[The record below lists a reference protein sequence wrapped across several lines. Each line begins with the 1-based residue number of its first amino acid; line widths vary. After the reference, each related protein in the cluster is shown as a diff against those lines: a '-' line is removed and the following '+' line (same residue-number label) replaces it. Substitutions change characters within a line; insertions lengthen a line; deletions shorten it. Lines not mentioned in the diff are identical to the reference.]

1 MGNLFGGST
10 GSESAP
16 GFPDQLSELGYLL
29 GGHTPYS
36 GGIYDDTFW
45 AGAALPGR
53 QVYGHDSP
61 LTAQWNRIPSLFAA
75 GAMGQGLT
83 ADALNQG
90 YGNAM
95 WGAQAG
101 FNQGLNQANLYNTL
115 VPNVLQASNYYL
127 NQGVTPAIQGKFS
140 SGPSGAGNR
149 VVDAGL
155 GFGADVS
162 AIQRRAI
169 AEGLP
174 QVRASY
180 SARGL
185 GLGGE
190 AARGEQDYVQ
200 RISDAMAQQAIDARL
215 GGLQAAAAAAGPAAS
230 EAVGFG
236 NIGLGRGQLGL
247 QAAQAPF
254 DIMGSMINGNNAALQ
269 GLNLGQQMQGYPQQL
284 MAAGMNNYFNG
295 FNLPLQAFQN
305 FIQTQR
311 YPQNQAMTFLGGTAG
326 TASSPVFTGIFGIPY
341 GSSGNVAPG

>member
-10 GSESAP
+10 GSRSEP
-16 GFPDQLSELGYLL
+16 GFPDQFDELGRLI
-29 GGHTPYS
+29 GGQNPWS
-36 GGIYDDTFW
+36 SGIYGDAFW
-45 AGAALPGR
+45 AGTALPAQ
-53 QVYGHDSP
+53 QVYGHDGP
-61 LTAQWNRIPSLFAA
+61 LTAQWNRVPQLFQA

-83 ADALNQG
+83 ADALAQG

-101 FNQGLNQANLYNTL
+101 HNQALNQANLYNTL
-115 VPNVLQASNYYL
+115 VPNLLQSSNYYL

-155 GFGADVS
+155 GFGADVA

-185 GLGGE
+185 GTSGE

-200 RISDAMAQQAIDARL
+200 RISDALAQQAIDAKL
-215 GGLQAAAAAAGPAAS
+215 GGLQAAAAASGSAAS

-254 DIMGSMINGNNAALQ
+254 DIMGSMLAGNNAALQ
-269 GLNLGQQMQGYPQQL
+269 GLGMGQQMQGYPQQL
-284 MAAGMNNYFNG
+284 MGMGMQNYFNG
-295 FNLPLQAFQN
+295 WNLPLQAFQN
-305 FIQTQR
+305 YIQTQR
-311 YPQNQAMTFLGGTAG
+311 YPQNQAMTLLGGTAG
-326 TASSPVFTGIFGIPY
+326 TASQPVFTGIVGLPYDGAGNLFG
-341 GSSGNVAPG
+341 